1 MSKSYKKKYPMK
13 SPEEKKEAVQA
24 LTKKMEKSIEGYFR
38 TPGDLKDYLSFMAK
52 FYQYSPSNISL
63 IQGQFQ
69 GANAVRSFSFW
80 KEKGFPIKKG
90 EKGIKIL
97 VPNRTV
103 AKFKDKEGTWKTI
116 TKASEEE
123 KKQIESKSVEVIPG
137 RLYFAVGH
145 VFDLSQTN
153 AKAEDLPRIFP
164 NRWLEGSVTD
174 YQSLYKGME
183 AIAEKN
189 CVKIIE
195 PKQELGVAKG
205 VSYTLTKEVALN
217 PRNSELQNVKTL
229 LHELAHAKLHT
240 AETHMNYTAPEKE
253 FQAEMTAYAVSS
265 YFGIDTSEYSLGY
278 LANWTQ
284 GKEMKDKTKLLKE
297 VHETSVE
304 FIETIENT
312 LEKEKE
318 KTNEKGVDNMS
329 KQVSEYERDNF
340 EILTGI
346 QQDVQRNIN
355 EKLGLNFER
364 QWENY
369 EIQLSEDGRIIEGIY
384 PNMRLTVGEMHAIV
398 NQYGTETE
406 KQSINKITKNLEF
419 FHEMD
424 EYEYPELVNK
434 EVLKTPIAKVTS
446 NSRGDMNVECLSG
459 RIEDK
464 RGLFKFDNAIS
475 QTVNQINH
483 SISESHNDIMTTR
496 NEKQDEKNILLV
508 EYMSLSN
515 TTQELVSVN
524 QLREQADRNRAF
536 EPVEGAEKL
545 SDKEFI
551 DAFNEANQE
560 KYAALNQNEINRPT
574 MLVQWSDNENFKS
587 NQLIPFGEANEKMAE
602 VISSIEKAREE
613 AKERGQTIPYDQA
626 RYHIAIPKEV
636 DRDFGRMELMSM
648 DRMNMGDGDYK
659 TPYEQ
664 VLNEKRYLSDE
675 VKQALRDEVVNYRN
689 NKEIPMEKTHE
700 NTLESLKDAPTHLVT
715 IEVLAK
721 DMQDEEVARIH
732 MMDGVTKDI
741 NYLSV
746 WNGDKT
752 NPEDLYV
759 SLMEKNG
766 ERENVY
772 LDNILKSNLYEKV
785 QDSIFDG
792 KGNQSFVIHE
802 KDANMSLDE
811 IVKDERYGLLVDKA
825 EAQKDYSFNEKEVE
839 LYKEMKTEGYAPI
852 ASLDQ
857 QIQPL
862 KEKEPTTLDKDLS
875 RKFEAYRR
883 SQYEETPDNIDSI
896 VTRVKAEE
904 RYYTT
909 KYVSIDNELV
919 SQEHV
924 VKLENQVDEKLG
936 KEGIAVNQSTTSK
949 EMDVDKRIQP
959 LNGKQTNHKEKDKEP
974 ESGNVEQSKATKKS
988 GRKKETM
995 EMER

>member
-1 MSKSYKKKYPMK
+1 MSKSYKKKYQTK

-24 LTKKMEKSIEGYFR
+24 LTKKMEKSVESYFR
-38 TPGDLKDYLSFMAK
+38 TPEDLKEYLTFMAK
-52 FYQYSPSNISL
+52 FYHYSPSNISL
-63 IQGQFQ
+63 IQSQFQ
-69 GANAVRSFSFW
+69 GASAVGSFSFW
-80 KEKGFPIKKG
+80 KEKGFPVKKG

-103 AKFKDKEGTWKTI
+103 AKFKDKEGTWKTV
-116 TKASEEE
+116 TKANEEE
-123 KKQIESKSVEVIPG
+123 KKQIESKSVEVMPG

-189 CVKIIE
+189 GVKIIE

-265 YFGIDTSEYSLGY
+265 YFGIDTSEHSLGY
-278 LANWTQ
+278 LASWTQ

-297 VHETSVE
+297 VHETSIE

-318 KTNEKGVDNMS
+318 
-329 KQVSEYERDNF
+329 Q
-340 EILTGI
+340 
-346 QQDVQRNIN
+346 IN
-355 EKLGLNFER
+355 EKEV
-364 QWENY
+364 E
-369 EIQLSEDGRIIEGIY
+369 S
-384 PNMRLTVGEMHAIV
+384 MA
-398 NQYGTETE
+398 NQ
-406 KQSINKITKNLEF
+406 
-419 FHEMD
+419 
-424 EYEYPELVNK
+424 
-434 EVLKTPIAKVTS
+434 
-446 NSRGDMNVECLSG
+446 
-459 RIEDK
+459 
-464 RGLFKFDNAIS
+464 
-475 QTVNQINH
+475 
-483 SISESHNDIMTTR
+483 

-508 EYMSLSN
+508 EFMSLSN
-515 TTQELVSVN
+515 TTQELVSVAE
-524 QLREQADRNRAF
+524 LREQADRNREF
-536 EPVEGAEKL
+536 EPVEGGEKL

-551 DAFNEANQE
+551 DAFNVANQE
-560 KYAALNQNEINRPT
+560 KYAALNQDEITRPT
-574 MLVQWSDNENFKS
+574 MLIQWSENENFKGS
-587 NQLIPFGEANEKMAE
+587 QLIPFGEANEKMAE
-602 VISSIEKAREE
+602 VITNIEKAKEE
-613 AKERGQTIPYDQA
+613 ARERDEYVPYDKT

-636 DRDFGRMELMSM
+636 DRDFGRMELVSM
-648 DRMNMGDGDYK
+648 DRLDMGDGDYK

-675 VKQALRDEVVNYRN
+675 VKQALRDEVMNYRN
-689 NKEIPMEKTHE
+689 NKEIPMGKAQENPLEKSKETP
-700 NTLESLKDAPTHLVT
+700 NHLVT
-715 IEVLAK
+715 IEVLANSI
-721 DMQDEEVARIH
+721 QDEEQARIH
-732 MMDGVTKDI
+732 MMDAVTKDI

-746 WNGDKT
+746 WNQDKT
-752 NPEDLYV
+752 DRDDLYV

-766 ERENVY
+766 KRENVY
-772 LDNILKSNLYEKV
+772 LDNILKPDLYEKV
-785 QDSIFDG
+785 QSSIFDG
-792 KGNQSFVIHE
+792 RGNLSFVVYE

-825 EAQKDYSFNEKEVE
+825 EGQKDYSFNEKEVE
-839 LYKEMKTEGYAPI
+839 LYKEMKTDGYAPI

-924 VKLENQVDEKLG
+924 VKLENRVDEKLG
-936 KEGIAVNQSTTSK
+936 KEGITVNQSTTSK
-949 EMDVDKRIQP
+949 EMDVDKKFQP
-959 LNGKQTNHKEKDKEP
+959 LNGKQTNHKEKEKEP
-974 ESGNVEQSKATKKS
+974 EPGNVEQSKATKKS

>member
-1 MSKSYKKKYPMK
+1 MSKSYKKKYQTK

-38 TPGDLKDYLSFMAK
+38 TPGDLKEYLTFMAK
-52 FYQYSPSNISL
+52 FYHYSSSNISL
-63 IQGQFQ
+63 IQSQFE
-69 GANAVRSFSFW
+69 GARAVGSFSFW
-80 KEKGFPIKKG
+80 KEKGFPVKKG
-90 EKGIKIL
+90 EKGIQIL

-103 AKFKDKEGTWKTI
+103 AKFKDKEGTWKTV

-137 RLYFAVGH
+137 RLYFAIGH
-145 VFDLSQTN
+145 VFDVSQTN

-174 YQSLYKGME
+174 YKSLYRGME
-183 AIAEKN
+183 AVAKKN
-189 CVKIIE
+189 GVKIIA
-195 PKQELGVAKG
+195 PKAELGVAKG

-278 LANWTQ
+278 LASWTQ

-297 VHETSVE
+297 VHETSIE

-318 KTNEKGVDNMS
+318 KTNEKGVDNMP
-329 KQVSEYERDNF
+329 KQVSEHEKDNF

-346 QQDVQRNIN
+346 QQNAQRNIN

-369 EIQLSEDGRIIEGIY
+369 EIQLSEDGRIIEGIH

-406 KQSINKITKNLEF
+406 KQSIDKITKDLEF

-545 SDKEFI
+545 SYKEFI
-551 DAFNEANQE
+551 DAFNVANQE

-574 MLVQWSDNENFKS
+574 MLVQWSDNETFKN

-636 DRDFGRMELMSM
+636 DRDFGRMELVSM

-675 VKQALRDEVVNYRN
+675 VKQALRDEVVNHRN
-689 NKEIPMEKTHE
+689 NKEIPMEKEQE
-700 NTLESLKDAPTHLVT
+700 NPLENSKEIPNHLVT

-721 DMQDEEVARIH
+721 DMQDEELARIH
-732 MMDGVTKDI
+732 MMDAVTKDI

-746 WNGDKT
+746 WNQDKT
-752 NPEDLYV
+752 DPEDLYV

-766 ERENVY
+766 KRENVY
-772 LDNILKSNLYEKV
+772 LDNILKPDLYEKV
-785 QDSIFDG
+785 QNSIFDG
-792 KGNQSFVIHE
+792 RGNLSFVIHE

-825 EAQKDYSFNEKEVE
+825 EEQKDHLFNEKEVE
-839 LYKEMKTEGYAPI
+839 LYKEMKKDGYAPI

-857 QIQPL
+857 QIESL

-883 SQYEETPDNIDSI
+883 SQYEEAPDNIDSI

-919 SQEHV
+919 SQEHI

-936 KEGIAVNQSTTSK
+936 KEGITVNQYTTSK
-949 EMDVDKRIQP
+949 EMDIDKKFQP
-959 LNGKQTNHKEKDKEP
+959 LNGKQTNNKEKDKEP
-974 ESGNVEQSKATKKS
+974 EPGNVEQSKATKKS
-988 GRKKETM
+988 SRKKETM

>member
-1 MSKSYKKKYPMK
+1 MSKSYKKKYQTK

-24 LTKKMEKSIEGYFR
+24 LTKKMEKSVEGYFR
-38 TPGDLKDYLSFMAK
+38 TPGDLKEYLTFMAK
-52 FYQYSPSNISL
+52 FYHYSPSNISL
-63 IQGQFQ
+63 IQSQFQ
-69 GANAVRSFSFW
+69 GASAVGSFSFW
-80 KEKGFPIKKG
+80 KEKGFPVKKG

-103 AKFKDKEGTWKTI
+103 AKFKDKEGTWKSV

-123 KKQIESKSVEVIPG
+123 KKQIESKSVEVKLG

-189 CVKIIE
+189 GVKIIE

-217 PRNSELQNVKTL
+217 PWNSELQNVKTL

-278 LANWTQ
+278 LASWTQ

-297 VHETSVE
+297 VHETSIE
-304 FIETIENT
+304 FIETIETT

-318 KTNEKGVDNMS
+318 
-329 KQVSEYERDNF
+329 Q
-340 EILTGI
+340 
-346 QQDVQRNIN
+346 IN
-355 EKLGLNFER
+355 EKEV
-364 QWENY
+364 E
-369 EIQLSEDGRIIEGIY
+369 S
-384 PNMRLTVGEMHAIV
+384 MA
-398 NQYGTETE
+398 
-406 KQSINKITKNLEF
+406 NK
-419 FHEMD
+419 
-424 EYEYPELVNK
+424 
-434 EVLKTPIAKVTS
+434 
-446 NSRGDMNVECLSG
+446 
-459 RIEDK
+459 
-464 RGLFKFDNAIS
+464 
-475 QTVNQINH
+475 
-483 SISESHNDIMTTR
+483 

-508 EYMSLSN
+508 EFMSLSN
-515 TTQELVSVN
+515 TTQELVSVAE
-524 QLREQADRNRAF
+524 LREQADRNRAF
-536 EPVEGAEKL
+536 EPIEGAEKL

-560 KYAALNQNEINRPT
+560 KYAALNQDEINRPT
-574 MLVQWSDNENFKS
+574 MLVQWSENENFKGS
-587 NQLIPFGEANEKMAE
+587 QLIPFGEANEKMAE
-602 VISSIEKAREE
+602 VITNIEKAKEE
-613 AKERGQTIPYDQA
+613 ARERNEYVPYDKT

-636 DRDFGRMELMSM
+636 DRDFGRMELVSM
-648 DRMNMGDGDYK
+648 DRLDMGDGDYK

-675 VKQALRDEVVNYRN
+675 VKQALRDEVMNYRN
-689 NKEIPMEKTHE
+689 NKEIPMEKAQE
-700 NTLESLKDAPTHLVT
+700 NPLEKSKEIPNHLVT
-715 IEVLAK
+715 IEVLANSL
-721 DMQDEEVARIH
+721 QDEELARIH
-732 MMDGVTKDI
+732 MMDAVTKDI

-746 WNGDKT
+746 WNQDKT
-752 NPEDLYV
+752 NRDDLYV

-766 ERENVY
+766 KRENVY
-772 LDNILKSNLYEKV
+772 LDNILKPDLYEKV
-785 QDSIFDG
+785 QSSIFDG
-792 KGNQSFVIHE
+792 RGNLSFVVYE
-802 KDANMSLDE
+802 KDVNMSLDE
-811 IVKDERYGLLVDKA
+811 IVKDERYGHLVNKA

-839 LYKEMKTEGYAPI
+839 LYKEMKTDGYAPI

-936 KEGIAVNQSTTSK
+936 KEGITVNQSTTSK
-949 EMDVDKRIQP
+949 EMDFDKKFQP
-959 LNGKQTNHKEKDKEP
+959 LNGKKMNDKEKDKEIDP
-974 ESGNVEQSKATKKS
+974 GNVEQSKSTKKS

>member
-1 MSKSYKKKYPMK
+1 MSKSYKKKYQTK
-13 SPEEKKEAVQA
+13 SAEEKKEAVQA
-24 LTKKMEKSIEGYFR
+24 LTKKMEKSVEGYFR
-38 TPGDLKDYLSFMAK
+38 TPGDLKEYLTFMAK
-52 FYQYSPSNISL
+52 FYHYSPSNISL
-63 IQGQFQ
+63 IQSQFQ
-69 GANAVRSFSFW
+69 GANAVGSFSFW
-80 KEKGFPIKKG
+80 KEKGFAVKKG
-90 EKGIKIL
+90 EKGIQIL

-103 AKFKDKEGTWKTI
+103 AKFKDKEGTWKTV
-116 TKASEEE
+116 TKASEQE

-145 VFDLSQTN
+145 VFDVSQTN

-189 CVKIIE
+189 GVKIIE

-253 FQAEMTAYAVSS
+253 FQAEMTAYVVSS

-284 GKEMKDKTKLLKE
+284 GKEMEDKTKLLKE
-297 VHETSVE
+297 VHETSIE

-318 KTNEKGVDNMS
+318 
-329 KQVSEYERDNF
+329 Q
-340 EILTGI
+340 
-346 QQDVQRNIN
+346 IN
-355 EKLGLNFER
+355 EK
-364 QWENY
+364 
-369 EIQLSEDGRIIEGIY
+369 
-384 PNMRLTVGEMHAIV
+384 
-398 NQYGTETE
+398 
-406 KQSINKITKNLEF
+406 
-419 FHEMD
+419 
-424 EYEYPELVNK
+424 
-434 EVLKTPIAKVTS
+434 EV
-446 NSRGDMNVECLSG
+446 
-459 RIEDK
+459 
-464 RGLFKFDNAIS
+464 
-475 QTVNQINH
+475 
-483 SISESHNDIMTTR
+483 ESMANR

-508 EYMSLSN
+508 EFMSLSN
-515 TTQELVSVN
+515 TTQELVSVTE
-524 QLREQADRNRAF
+524 LREQADRNRAF

-551 DAFNEANQE
+551 DAFNVANQE
-560 KYAALNQNEINRPT
+560 KYAALNQDEITRPT
-574 MLVQWSDNENFKS
+574 MLIQWSENENFKGS
-587 NQLIPFGEANEKMAE
+587 QLIPFGEANEKMAE
-602 VISSIEKAREE
+602 VIKNIEKAKEE
-613 AKERGQTIPYDQA
+613 ARERDEYVPYDKT
-626 RYHIAIPKEV
+626 RYHIAIPKEI
-636 DRDFGRMELMSM
+636 DRDFGRMELVSV
-648 DRMNMGDGDYK
+648 DRLDMGDGDYK

-675 VKQALRDEVVNYRN
+675 VKQALRDEVMNYRN
-689 NKEIPMEKTHE
+689 NKEIPMEKAQE
-700 NTLESLKDAPTHLVT
+700 NPLEKPKEKPNHLVT
-715 IEVLAK
+715 IEVLANSI
-721 DMQDEEVARIH
+721 QDEEQARIH
-732 MMDGVTKDI
+732 MMDAVTKDI

-746 WNGDKT
+746 WNQDKT
-752 NPEDLYV
+752 DRNDLYV

-766 ERENVY
+766 KRENVY
-772 LDNILKSNLYEKV
+772 LDNILKPDLYEKV
-785 QDSIFDG
+785 QSSIFDG
-792 KGNQSFVIHE
+792 RGNLSFVVYE

-924 VKLENQVDEKLG
+924 VKLENQVDEKLE
-936 KEGIAVNQSTTSK
+936 KEGVTMNQSSTSK
-949 EMDVDKRIQP
+949 EMEFDKKFQP
-959 LNGKQTNHKEKDKEP
+959 LNGKQTNSKEKEKEKEKEP
-974 ESGNVEQSKATKKS
+974 EPGNVEQSKATKKS
-988 GRKKETM
+988 SRKRETM

>member
-1 MSKSYKKKYPMK
+1 MSKNYKKKYQTK

-24 LTKKMEKSIEGYFR
+24 LTKKMEKSVEGYFR
-38 TPGDLKDYLSFMAK
+38 TPGDLKEYLTFMAK
-52 FYQYSPSNISL
+52 FYHYSPSNISL
-63 IQGQFQ
+63 IQSQFE
-69 GANAVRSFSFW
+69 GASAVGSFSFW
-80 KEKGFPIKKG
+80 KEKGFAVKKG
-90 EKGIKIL
+90 EKGIQIL
-97 VPNRTV
+97 VPNRTI
-103 AKFKDKEGTWKTI
+103 AKFKDKEGTWKTV

-123 KKQIESKSVEVIPG
+123 KKQIESKSVEVKPG

-174 YQSLYKGME
+174 YKSLYKGME
-183 AIAEKN
+183 AIADKN
-189 CVKIIE
+189 GVKIIE
-195 PKQELGVAKG
+195 PKSELVVAKG

-240 AETHMNYTAPEKE
+240 AETHLNYTAPEKE

-297 VHETSVE
+297 VHETSIE

-318 KTNEKGVDNMS
+318 
-329 KQVSEYERDNF
+329 Q
-340 EILTGI
+340 
-346 QQDVQRNIN
+346 IN
-355 EKLGLNFER
+355 EKEV
-364 QWENY
+364 E
-369 EIQLSEDGRIIEGIY
+369 S
-384 PNMRLTVGEMHAIV
+384 MA
-398 NQYGTETE
+398 
-406 KQSINKITKNLEF
+406 NK
-419 FHEMD
+419 
-424 EYEYPELVNK
+424 Y
-434 EVLKTPIAKVTS
+434 
-446 NSRGDMNVECLSG
+446 
-459 RIEDK
+459 
-464 RGLFKFDNAIS
+464 
-475 QTVNQINH
+475 
-483 SISESHNDIMTTR
+483 
-496 NEKQDEKNILLV
+496 EKQDEKNILLV
-508 EYMSLSN
+508 EFMSLSN
-515 TTQELVSVN
+515 TTQELVSVTE
-524 QLREQADRNRAF
+524 LREQVDRNRSF

-560 KYAALNQNEINRPT
+560 KYAALNQDEITRPT
-574 MLVQWSDNENFKS
+574 MLVQWSENENFKGS
-587 NQLIPFGEANEKMAE
+587 QLIPFGEANEKMAE
-602 VISSIEKAREE
+602 VITNIEKAKEE
-613 AKERGQTIPYDQA
+613 ARERDEYVPYDKT

-636 DRDFGRMELMSM
+636 DRDFGRMELVSM
-648 DRMNMGDGDYK
+648 DRLDMGDGDYK

-675 VKQALRDEVVNYRN
+675 VKQALRDEVVNHRN
-689 NKEIPMEKTHE
+689 NKEIPMEKAQQ
-700 NTLESLKDAPTHLVT
+700 NTVEKSKETPNHLVT
-715 IEVLAK
+715 IEILANG
-721 DMQDEEVARIH
+721 MQDEELARIH
-732 MMDGVTKDI
+732 MMDAVTKDI

-746 WNGDKT
+746 WNQDKT
-752 NPEDLYV
+752 DRDDLYV

-766 ERENVY
+766 KRENVY
-772 LDNILKSNLYEKV
+772 LDNILKPDLYEKV
-785 QDSIFDG
+785 QSSIFDG
-792 KGNQSFVIHE
+792 RGNLSFVVYE

-811 IVKDERYGLLVDKA
+811 IVKGERYGLLVDKA

-883 SQYEETPDNIDSI
+883 SQYEEKPDDIDSI

-924 VKLENQVDEKLG
+924 VKLESQVDEKLG
-936 KEGIAVNQSTTSK
+936 KEGITVNQSTTSK
-949 EMDVDKRIQP
+949 EMDVDKKFQP
-959 LNGKQTNHKEKDKEP
+959 LSGKQTNNKEKDKEP
-974 ESGNVEQSKATKKS
+974 EPGNVEQSKATKKS
-988 GRKKETM
+988 SRKRETM

>member
-1 MSKSYKKKYPMK
+1 MSKSYKKKYQTK

-24 LTKKMEKSIEGYFR
+24 LTKKMEKSVEGYFR
-38 TPGDLKDYLSFMAK
+38 TPEDLKEYLTFMAK
-52 FYQYSPSNISL
+52 FYHYSPSNISL
-63 IQGQFQ
+63 IQSQFQ
-69 GANAVRSFSFW
+69 GASAVGSFSFW
-80 KEKGFPIKKG
+80 KEKGFPVKKG

-103 AKFKDKEGTWKTI
+103 AKFKDKEGSWKTV

-123 KKQIESKSVEVIPG
+123 KKQIESKSVEVMPG
-137 RLYFAVGH
+137 RLYFALGH
-145 VFDLSQTN
+145 VFDVSQTN

-189 CVKIIE
+189 GVKIIA
-195 PKQELGVAKG
+195 PKAELGVSKG

-297 VHETSVE
+297 VHETSIE

-312 LEKEKE
+312 LEKDKE
-318 KTNEKGVDNMS
+318 
-329 KQVSEYERDNF
+329 Q
-340 EILTGI
+340 
-346 QQDVQRNIN
+346 IN
-355 EKLGLNFER
+355 EK
-364 QWENY
+364 
-369 EIQLSEDGRIIEGIY
+369 
-384 PNMRLTVGEMHAIV
+384 
-398 NQYGTETE
+398 
-406 KQSINKITKNLEF
+406 
-419 FHEMD
+419 
-424 EYEYPELVNK
+424 
-434 EVLKTPIAKVTS
+434 EVDSMA
-446 NSRGDMNVECLSG
+446 N
-459 RIEDK
+459 
-464 RGLFKFDNAIS
+464 
-475 QTVNQINH
+475 
-483 SISESHNDIMTTR
+483 R

-508 EYMSLSN
+508 EFMSLSN
-515 TTQELVSVN
+515 TTQELVSVTE
-524 QLREQADRNRAF
+524 LREQADRNRAF
-536 EPVEGAEKL
+536 EPIEGAEKL

-574 MLVQWSDNENFKS
+574 MLVQWSENENFKGS
-587 NQLIPFGEANEKMAE
+587 QLIPFGEANEKMAE
-602 VISSIEKAREE
+602 VITNIGKAKEEARERDE
-613 AKERGQTIPYDQA
+613 YVPYDKT

-636 DRDFGRMELMSM
+636 DRDFGRMELVSM
-648 DRMNMGDGDYK
+648 DRLDMGDGDYK

-675 VKQALRDEVVNYRN
+675 VKQALRDEVMNYRN
-689 NKEIPMEKTHE
+689 NKEIPMEKAQE
-700 NTLESLKDAPTHLVT
+700 NPLEKPKETPNHLVT
-715 IEVLAK
+715 IEVLANSI
-721 DMQDEEVARIH
+721 QDEEQARIH
-732 MMDGVTKDI
+732 MMDAVTKDI

-746 WNGDKT
+746 WNQDKT
-752 NPEDLYV
+752 DRDDLYV

-766 ERENVY
+766 KRENVY
-772 LDNILKSNLYEKV
+772 LDNILKPDLYEKV
-785 QDSIFDG
+785 QSSIFDG
-792 KGNQSFVIHE
+792 RGNLSFVVYE

-825 EAQKDYSFNEKEVE
+825 EGQKDYSFNEKEVE
-839 LYKEMKTEGYAPI
+839 LYKEMKKEGYAPI
-852 ASLDQ
+852 VSLDQ
-857 QIQPL
+857 QIQPS

-875 RKFEAYRR
+875 GKFEAYRR

-909 KYVSIDNELV
+909 KYVSMDNELV

-936 KEGIAVNQSTTSK
+936 KEGITVNQSTTSK
-949 EMDVDKRIQP
+949 EMEFDKKFQP
-959 LNGKQTNHKEKDKEP
+959 LNGKQMNNKEKEKEREP
-974 ESGNVEQSKATKKS
+974 IDPGNVDQSKVTKKS
-988 GRKKETM
+988 SRKKETM